1 MYGRRRRVPAGG
13 FLASTVF
20 IGLMSLVLAMAVF
33 GFLFDYDLAVYA
45 DKDIPWYG
53 DCVAG
58 TLTAP
63 LTVSAAVVGY
73 VLVQC
78 DVPEP
83 IFFPPDTDN

>member
-1 MYGRRRRVPAGG
+1 MYGHRRVPAGG

-20 IGLMSLVLAMAVF
+20 IGLMSLVLAMAAF
-33 GFLFDYDLAVYA
+33 GFLFDYSLDIYA
-45 DKDIPWYG
+45 GKDIPWYG

-58 TLTAP
+58 TITAP
-63 LTVSAAVVGY
+63 LTTTAAVVGY